1 MDIQQAIRNF
11 VPQDACERENKAAL
25 LADLAR
31 YGEGLFLRTQE
42 DAHLT
47 ASGFILDPEMRETLM
62 VYHLIYQSFSW
73 TGGHADG
80 ETDLLSVALREA
92 KEETGVTEIWPLSG
106 QILSIDRFWVPAHQ
120 KHGRA
125 VKAHVHYSVAYGL
138 IAPKNQTLTVKSDE
152 NSAVEWIA
160 ESMLEENCQEKKMI
174 PVYRKIWARMQAI
187 NAERA
192 TLYARL
198 PGALLPWY
206 KEHAR
211 NLPWR
216 QDREPY
222 HVWVSEIMLQQTR
235 VEAVKGYYARFL
247 AVLPTVE
254 ALADVEEEK
263 LLKLWEGL
271 GYYSRARNL
280 QKAAREIMTR
290 YGGRFPDSYDG
301 IRALPGVGD
310 YTAGAIASICLELP
324 IAAVDG
330 NVIRVLSRIL
340 ERFDPSGSPALK
352 KRLAASLEAVYPIGN
367 CGNFTQSLME
377 LGATVCTPNG
387 APKCALCPAGS
398 FCRAFQHGTVGLLPA
413 KQPKKP
419 RRTEQRT
426 VFVYFCEG
434 KLAVRRRKARG
445 LLAGCWE
452 LPNCTGW
459 LSEQEA
465 AVAAGEDGVYP
476 VSLDRA
482 LQKKHIFTHME
493 WEMVAYFFSCKAESD
508 CFRWVTKAELQEE
521 IALPTAFRMFLS
533 DL

>member
-1 MDIQQAIRNF
+1 MHLQTAAVIFLEGPDACVPELTRGVIESKTGKEHRLQGSGFFRAFLFRKHWAGKRRKCYGHTAGDSNF

-235 VEAVKGYYARFL
+235 VEAVKGYYVRFL

-254 ALADVEEEK
+254 ALGM
-263 LLKLWEGL
+263 LKK
-271 GYYSRARNL
+271 
-280 QKAAREIMTR
+280 KAAQAL
-290 YGGRFPDSYDG
+290 GRP
-301 IRALPGVGD
+301 
-310 YTAGAIASICLELP
+310 
-324 IAAVDG
+324 
-330 NVIRVLSRIL
+330 RIL
-340 ERFDPSGSPALK
+340 
-352 KRLAASLEAVYPIGN
+352 
-367 CGNFTQSLME
+367 
-377 LGATVCTPNG
+377 
-387 APKCALCPAGS
+387 
-398 FCRAFQHGTVGLLPA
+398 
-413 KQPKKP
+413 
-419 RRTEQRT
+419 
-426 VFVYFCEG
+426 
-434 KLAVRRRKARG
+434 
-445 LLAGCWE
+445 
-452 LPNCTGW
+452 
-459 LSEQEA
+459 
-465 AVAAGEDGVYP
+465 
-476 VSLDRA
+476 
-482 LQKKHIFTHME
+482 
-493 WEMVAYFFSCKAESD
+493 
-508 CFRWVTKAELQEE
+508 
-521 IALPTAFRMFLS
+521 
-533 DL
+533 